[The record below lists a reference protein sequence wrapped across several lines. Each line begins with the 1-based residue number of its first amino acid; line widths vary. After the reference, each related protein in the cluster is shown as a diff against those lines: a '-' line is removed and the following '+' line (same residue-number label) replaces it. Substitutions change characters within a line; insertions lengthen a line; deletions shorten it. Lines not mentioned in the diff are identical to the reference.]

1 MIHENSPDNL
11 RAEGEEMHAAFA
23 ADTSRTNQFEV
34 SLIGQGG
41 RLQGVAGPAPSQVPP
56 GNSAQFGVNEG
67 HQAAERLFISAAPSG
82 NQPADAHFLS
92 DGGSIYP

>member
-1 MIHENSPDNL
+1 
-11 RAEGEEMHAAFA
+11 MHAAFA
-23 ADTSRTNQFEV
+23 ADTSRPNQFEV

-56 GNSAQFGVNEG
+56 GDSAQFGVNEG

-82 NQPADAHFLS
+82 NQPADVPRTL
-92 DGGSIYP
+92 DGHGGADLTIKNPYP